1 MSPETSIVTND
12 KESVSLFSVNFPFVV
27 LNMINNIKKKLV
39 KIKNGDHSLSNKKSL
54 KCIIKELDKI
64 VSNII

>member
-1 MSPETSIVTND
+1 MLHGEKDEVVP
-12 KESVSLFSVNFPFVV
+12 VSFSRKMLSTF
-27 LNMINNIKKKLV
+27 IGAKKKLV
-39 KIKNGDHSLSNKKSL
+39 KIKNGDHSLSDKKNL